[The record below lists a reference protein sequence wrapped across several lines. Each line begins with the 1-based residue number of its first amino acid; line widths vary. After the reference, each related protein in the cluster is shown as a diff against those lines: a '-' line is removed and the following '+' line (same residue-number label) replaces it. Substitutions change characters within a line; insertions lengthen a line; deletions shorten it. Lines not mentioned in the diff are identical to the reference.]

1 VLLIDGLPV
10 LGGQA
15 VNSIVGTICGMF
27 SNGKDGYQVTYGIAE
42 DIIRDLSRT
51 GAIHYR
57 QGVNNIIIYDEVAL
71 ARWIENAVLEAGVKV
86 LLGAIVREVEV
97 KDRRIKSLGLS
108 TRYGDVRVGATGF
121 IDASGDAA
129 LVWQAGFP
137 CQEAADGPVF
147 GTQMVVLEGID
158 EAHVPSREELPVLS
172 AYATQHAAEGLIV
185 LGFTLDSPDNLHN
198 VQQAA
203 QSLRFPV
210 GFLANS
216 SLPGYGRIWR
226 IPVNFT
232 INRAGALIDD
242 GWKDKDP
249 AWTAKRL
256 ERIVTPLLNN

>member
-1 VLLIDGLPV
+1 MRFEFARPAPSRHEVESPTRRTLLRGAAAL
-10 LGGQA
+10 
-15 VNSIVGTICGMF
+15 S
-27 SNGKDGYQVTYGIAE
+27 VTG
-42 DIIRDLSRT
+42 
-51 GAIHYR
+51 
-57 QGVNNIIIYDEVAL
+57 
-71 ARWIENAVLEAGVKV
+71 
-86 LLGAIVREVEV
+86 LGALIAPLA
-97 KDRRIKSLGLS
+97 SANAL
-108 TRYGDVRVGATGF
+108 RVGAPAPAGT
-121 IDASGDAA
+121 
-129 LVWQAGFP
+129 LVTLDGQRITTSELLGHVVILTFWATWCGP
-137 CQEAADGPVF
+137 C
-147 GTQMVVLEGID
+147 
-158 EAHVPSREELPVLS
+158 REELPVLS
-172 AYATQHAAEGLIV
+172 AYATQHAAEGLTV